1 MTKLSNYP
9 NKTPQLLL
17 VTGVSG
23 AGKSSALKA
32 LEDIEFEAIDNVP
45 IYLLERLVTPG
56 EFPAHLAIGAD
67 IRTRDFDPEK
77 TLFKIDSLTSDH
89 GIAVSVLFLDCQ
101 DEVLLRRFAETRR
114 KHPLAIDRPVIDG
127 LKHERKILQKIKERA
142 TLVIDTSEMSLAD
155 LKLVV
160 NSHFGVT
167 GTNNLSISITSF
179 GFRNGLPSVAD
190 LVFDVR
196 FLKNPYYDQTLRE
209 LNGTDQAVGDY
220 IKKDPVY
227 QQFFDKLTNMM
238 SFLID
243 CYVSEGKNYLT
254 VAFGCTGGKHRSVFL
269 AESLAQWFKDRNF
282 LATTRHRDV
291 DKPPK

>member
-77 TLFKIDSLTSDH
+77 TLFKIDSLASDH
-89 GIAVSVLFLDCQ
+89 GIAFSILFLDCQ
-101 DEVLLRRFAETRR
+101 DDVLLRRFAETRR
-114 KHPLAIDRPVIDG
+114 RHPLAIDRPVIDG
-127 LKHERKILQKIKERA
+127 LKHERKILHKIKERA

-160 NSHFGVT
+160 NSNFGVT
-167 GTNNLSISITSF
+167 GTDNLSISITSF

-196 FLKNPYYDQTLRE
+196 FLKNPYYDQNLRE
-209 LNGTDQAVGDY
+209 LNGTDLAVGDY

-227 QQFFDKLTNMM
+227 QQFFEKLTNMM

-243 CYVSEGKNYLT
+243 CYVLEGKNYLT

-269 AESLAQWFKDRNF
+269 AESLAQWFRNRNF
-282 LATTRHRDV
+282 LVNTRHRDV

>member
-9 NKTPQLLL
+9 NKTPQILL

-56 EFPAHLAIGAD
+56 EFPANLAIGAD

-77 TLFKIDSLTSDH
+77 TLFKIDNLASDY

-101 DEVLLRRFAETRR
+101 DDVLLRRFAETRR
-114 KHPLAIDRPVIDG
+114 RHPLAIDRPVIDG
-127 LKHERKILQKIKERA
+127 LQHERKILHKIKERA

-160 NSHFGVT
+160 NSNFGVT
-167 GTNNLSISITSF
+167 GTDNLSISITSF

-196 FLKNPYYDQTLRE
+196 FLKNPYYDQNLRE
-209 LNGTDQAVGDY
+209 LNGTDLAVGDY

-227 QQFFDKLTNMM
+227 QQFFEKLTNMM

-243 CYVSEGKNYLT
+243 CYVLEGKNYLT

-269 AESLAQWFKDRNF
+269 AESLAQWFRNRNF
-282 LATTRHRDV
+282 LVNTRHRDV